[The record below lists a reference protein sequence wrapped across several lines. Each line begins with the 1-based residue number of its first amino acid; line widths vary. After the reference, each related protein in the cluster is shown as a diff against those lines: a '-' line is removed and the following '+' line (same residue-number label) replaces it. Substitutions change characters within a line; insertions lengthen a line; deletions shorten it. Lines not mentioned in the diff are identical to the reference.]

1 MSGKDVASLVLRAA
15 IGGTLVAH
23 GVRHG
28 RSLDGTAGWF
38 GSIGFK
44 QPKLQAAASA
54 AVEVGA
60 GAALIA
66 GAGTP
71 LAASAVVGTMA
82 VAARSVHLQNGFFIT
97 AEGYEYVL
105 NLSAASVALA
115 AIGPGRL
122 SVDRLLGLEEK
133 LTPLQRAG
141 LAAGLG
147 LAAAAA
153 QLAAFWQRPE
163 PSQAP
168 AQAAAEESG
177 EESSEESGEAA

>member
-1 MSGKDVASLVLRAA
+1 VSGKDVASLVLRAA
-15 IGGTLVAH
+15 IGGTMLAH

-28 RSLDGTAGWF
+28 RSLEGTAGWF

-71 LAASAVVGTMA
+71 LAAAAVIGTMA
-82 VAARSVHLQNGFFIT
+82 VAARSVHLENGFFIT

-105 NLSAASVALA
+105 NLSAASLALA
-115 AIGPGRL
+115 AIGPG
-122 SVDRLLGLEEK
+122 SVSIDRLLGLHDK
-133 LTPLQRAG
+133 LTPMQRAG
-141 LAAGLG
+141 LAAGIG
-147 LAAAAA
+147 LAAAAT
-153 QLAAFWQRPE
+153 QLATFWERPQ
-163 PSQAP
+163 PKPAP
-168 AQAAAEESG
+168 VEESA
-177 EESSEESGEAA
+177 EAA

>member
-1 MSGKDVASLVLRAA
+1 MSGRDVASLVLRAA
-15 IGGTLVAH
+15 VGGTLIAH

-38 GSIGFK
+38 GSIGFR
-44 QPKLQAAASA
+44 QPRLQAAASA
-54 AVEVGA
+54 VVEVGA
-60 GAALIA
+60 GTALIA

-82 VAARSVHLQNGFFIT
+82 VAARSVHLENGFFIT

-115 AIGPGRL
+115 AIGPGSL
-122 SVDRLLGLEEK
+122 SVDRLLGVHDK
-133 LTPLQRAG
+133 LTPGQRAG
-141 LAAGLG
+141 LAVGVG

-153 QLAAFWQRPE
+153 QLAAFWERPK
-163 PSQAP
+163 PKPVP
-168 AQAAAEESG
+168 AEGSA
-177 EESSEESGEAA
+177 EAA

>member
-1 MSGKDVASLVLRAA
+1 VSGKDVASLVLRAA

-28 RSLDGTAGWF
+28 RSLDGTARWF
-38 GSIGFK
+38 GSIGFRE
-44 QPKLQAAASA
+44 PRLQAAASA
-54 AVEVGA
+54 VVEIGA

-82 VAARSVHLQNGFFIT
+82 VAARSVHLENGFFIT

-115 AIGPGRL
+115 AIGPGSL
-122 SVDRLLGLEEK
+122 SVDRLLGMDDK
-133 LTPLQRAG
+133 LTPVQRAG

-153 QLAAFWQRPE
+153 QLAVFWQRPKPKPVSVEE
-163 PSQAP
+163 P
-168 AQAAAEESG
+168 AET
-177 EESSEESGEAA
+177 A

>member
-1 MSGKDVASLVLRAA
+1 VNGEDVASLVLRAA

-28 RSLDGTAGWF
+28 RSLDGTGRWF

-44 QPKLQAAASA
+44 EPRLQAAASA
-54 AVEVGA
+54 VVEVGA

-82 VAARSVHLQNGFFIT
+82 VAARSVHLENGFFIT

-115 AIGPGRL
+115 VIGPGSL
-122 SVDRLLGLEEK
+122 SVDRLLGIDDK
-133 LTPLQRAG
+133 LTPVQRAG

-153 QLAAFWQRPE
+153 QLAAFWRRPKPKPASVEE
-163 PSQAP
+163 PA
-168 AQAAAEESG
+168 
-177 EESSEESGEAA
+177 EAA

>member
-1 MSGKDVASLVLRAA
+1 MGGTDVAGLVLRAA

-28 RSLDGTAGWF
+28 RSLEGTARWF
-38 GSIGFK
+38 GSIGFSE
-44 QPKLQAAASA
+44 PKLQAAASA

-60 GAALIA
+60 GTALLA
-66 GAGTP
+66 GAATP
-71 LAASAVVGTMA
+71 LAASAVIGTMA
-82 VAARSVHLQNGFFIT
+82 VAARSVHLPNGFFIT
-97 AEGYEYVL
+97 GEGYEYVL

-122 SVDRLLGLEEK
+122 SVDHLLGIDAVLS
-133 LTPLQRAG
+133 PARRAG

-153 QLAAFWQRPE
+153 QLAVYWRRPRPE
-163 PSQAP
+163 PAP
-168 AQAAAEESG
+168 VPVEESPQAA
-177 EESSEESGEAA
+177 

>member
-1 MSGKDVASLVLRAA
+1 VSGKDVASLVLRAA
-15 IGGTLVAH
+15 VGGTMVAH

-44 QPKLQAAASA
+44 QPRLQAAASA

-71 LAASAVVGTMA
+71 LAAAAVVGTMA

-115 AIGPGRL
+115 AIGPGSL
-122 SVDRLLGLEEK
+122 SVDRLFGLHDK
-133 LTPLQRAG
+133 LTPVQRAG
-141 LAAGLG
+141 LAAGVG

-153 QLAAFWQRPE
+153 QLAAFWERPK
-163 PSQAP
+163 PKPAP
-168 AQAAAEESG
+168 AQAPGQEP
-177 EESSEESGEAA
+177 GEAAVTA